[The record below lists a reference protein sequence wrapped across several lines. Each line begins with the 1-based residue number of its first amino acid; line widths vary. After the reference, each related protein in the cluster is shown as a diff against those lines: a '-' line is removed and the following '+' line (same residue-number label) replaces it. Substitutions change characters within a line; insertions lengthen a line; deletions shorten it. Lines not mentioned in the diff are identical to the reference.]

1 MQTRR
6 PRVAEIGLPAEQ
18 RESISYLC
26 GTPRPADSLRQFEER
41 FNLIETDVM
50 VTGANLDAHIERD
63 VPHLLAIEPTRLC
76 WLQSSE
82 PGVTGWAKVSTDRS
96 NTERELTVPSSCPD
110 RYRTLAAD
118 LSKQLRRAPD
128 PPATIQAGAIVTT
141 LADVLVE
148 TTSGRPVAMRLTL
161 SGGLSTDDREASD
174 PIALFLPG
182 AADLS
187 AWFAAFL
194 GDVHEIDPARVPQPP
209 PRIANP
215 SDWHTPQEAAISEQ
229 ISAIE
234 HEIEGLREKRERLE
248 SELVAEG
255 ERANRGIRRAVFAD
269 GDDLVEA
276 VVEILKDLGFA
287 VDDVDA
293 GLEQGEPKREDLR
306 LTLVGRHG
314 WEAVVEVKGY
324 TGGTKTNDSDQVRK
338 HRERYIAEHRRA
350 PDLTLWITN
359 PHRLDDPSARPSPQD
374 HVRERAEAVEA
385 VHVLS
390 AELYRQWVLVKTN
403 KLDAQDAIDRLTG
416 ADPGLWAP

>member
-1 MQTRR
+1 MTD
-6 PRVAEIGLPAEQ
+6 IG
-18 RESISYLC
+18 
-26 GTPRPADSLRQFEER
+26 
-41 FNLIETDVM
+41 
-50 VTGANLDAHIERD
+50 
-63 VPHLLAIEPTRLC
+63 
-76 WLQSSE
+76 
-82 PGVTGWAKVSTDRS
+82 
-96 NTERELTVPSSCPD
+96 
-110 RYRTLAAD
+110 
-118 LSKQLRRAPD
+118 
-128 PPATIQAGAIVTT
+128 
-141 LADVLVE
+141 
-148 TTSGRPVAMRLTL
+148 
-161 SGGLSTDDREASD
+161 
-174 PIALFLPG
+174 
-182 AADLS
+182 
-187 AWFAAFL
+187 L

-215 SDWHTPQEAAISEQ
+215 SDWHTPRETAISEQ

-248 SELVAEG
+248 AELVAEG
-255 ERANRGIRRAVFAD
+255 DRANEGIRRAVFAD

-276 VVEILKDLGFA
+276 VGEILKDLGFA

-306 LTLVGRHG
+306 LTVEGRDG

-338 HRERYIAEHRRA
+338 HRERYIAEHRRP

-359 PHRLDDPSARPSPQD
+359 PHRLDDPSTRPNPQD

-390 AELYRQWVLVKTN
+390 ADLYRQWVLVKTH
-403 KLDAQDAIDRLTG
+403 KLDVQDAIDRLIG